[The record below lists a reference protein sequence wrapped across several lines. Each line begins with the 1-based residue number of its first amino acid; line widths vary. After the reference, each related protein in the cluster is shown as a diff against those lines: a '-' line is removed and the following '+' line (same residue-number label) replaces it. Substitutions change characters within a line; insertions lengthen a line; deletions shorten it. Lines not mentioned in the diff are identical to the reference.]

1 MAKIYE
7 ALMKAEEE
15 RQKKPDKIIAFEP
28 KSDVH
33 KPWTGGDERRFKI
46 YRLTWEQCGQIKY
59 NILRNTSGKNIR
71 TLLFSSPTQGE
82 GNSTVLINFAMSLAF
97 EGERVLVVDS
107 NLRNPSLH
115 HVFNLEKENGFAE
128 LIFGKVALKD
138 VIKETLFDNL
148 FVITCGADQ
157 FSPSSVFRSNS
168 LDIRIEEMKRQAD
181 WIIFDAPQINSY
193 DDPVTLASRVDGVVM
208 VVEAEKN
215 RWEVAQLAKQ
225 RIENGK
231 GKILGVVLNKR
242 QFHIPDWLYKRL

>member
-1 MAKIYE
+1 MAKTFE

-15 RQKKPDKIIAFEP
+15 SQKRRDKIIAFEP
-28 KSDVH
+28 KPDVH
-33 KPWTGGDERRFKI
+33 KPGTGGEERRFKI
-46 YRLTWEQCGQIKY
+46 YRLTWEQCGQIKH
-59 NILRNTSGKNIR
+59 NILGSTSGKNIR

-82 GNSTVLINFAMSLAF
+82 GNSTILINFAMSLTS
-97 EGERVLVVDS
+97 EGERVLLVDS

-128 LIFGKVALKD
+128 LILGKVTLKD

-148 FVITCGADQ
+148 FVITCGMDH
-157 FSPSSVFRSNS
+157 FSPSSVFKSNS
-168 LDIRIEEMKRQAD
+168 LGNHIEEMKRQAD

-193 DDPVTLASRVDGVVM
+193 DDSSTLASKVDGVVM
-208 VVEAEKN
+208 VVEAEKT

-242 QFHIPDWLYKRL
+242 QSHIPDWLYKRL

>member
-1 MAKIYE
+1 MAKTFE

-15 RQKKPDKIIAFEP
+15 SQKRRDKIIAFEP
-28 KSDVH
+28 KPDAR

-59 NILRNTSGKNIR
+59 NILRSTSEKNIR
-71 TLLFSSPTQGE
+71 TLLFSSPTRGE
-82 GNSTVLINFAMSLAF
+82 GNSTVLINFAMSLTL
-97 EGERVLVVDS
+97 EGERVLLVDS

-115 HVFNLEKENGFAE
+115 QVFNLEKENGFAE
-128 LIFGKVALKD
+128 LILGKVNLKD

-148 FVITCGADQ
+148 FVITCGMDH
-157 FSPSSVFRSNS
+157 FSPSSVFKSNS
-168 LDIRIEEMKRQAD
+168 LNNHIEEMKTQAD
-181 WIIFDAPQINSY
+181 WIIFDGPQINSY
-193 DDPVTLASRVDGVVM
+193 DDPIRLASKVDGVVM
-208 VVEAEKN
+208 VVEAEKT